1 MMIRS
6 SPFIRERVDNKE
18 QYCSKRK
25 YIGIMPTGRTQM
37 TTQMRLAAIIFVH
50 RAIFE
55 LEYGNEVDFEKAADN
70 YYSVLSYFNSL
81 REVGKTDA
89 LFYTEYAKYT
99 KRLFK
104 RVLRYGNLIDCFYS
118 GDNLSKAELT
128 SRLSGEEI
136 NGKFAEVGQRWEIA
150 HRLPFKDGDGNWN
163 KAVVPPDYI
172 LATNMISVG
181 LDVSRFNTIIMNS
194 MPRNIAEYIQA
205 SSRVARSVKGLVL
218 TLHNPFRSRDV
229 SHFERFR
236 EFHEKLYYYVEPISI
251 TPFSKKSEEKYLPLY
266 MASIIRHLMP
276 ELANNNDASQ
286 INKNNL
292 KEKAMDIVSKYF
304 IERHER
310 SQHLPNKLEK
320 QLLTT
325 IQLKDI
331 EQLISSALDQWCI
344 MATDHPSNLVY
355 ENKGVMRN
363 DRTSLFTSPNDYEE
377 TKNASNWTV
386 SSSLRMIEPEAV
398 LNVCV
403 LYQRD

>member
-1 MMIRS
+1 
-6 SPFIRERVDNKE
+6 
-18 QYCSKRK
+18 
-25 YIGIMPTGRTQM
+25 
-37 TTQMRLAAIIFVH
+37 
-50 RAIFE
+50 
-55 LEYGNEVDFEKAADN
+55 
-70 YYSVLSYFNSL
+70 
-81 REVGKTDA
+81 
-89 LFYTEYAKYT
+89 
-99 KRLFK
+99 
-104 RVLRYGNLIDCFYS
+104 
-118 GDNLSKAELT
+118 
-128 SRLSGEEI
+128 
-136 NGKFAEVGQRWEIA
+136 
-150 HRLPFKDGDGNWN
+150 
-163 KAVVPPDYI
+163 
-172 LATNMISVG
+172 
-181 LDVSRFNTIIMNS
+181 